1 MPFSGQSKTRQAR
14 QGDRLLAPGLD
25 NTRLFKRMTAG
36 AGTKCMSLSSS
47 SPNLD
52 SCIEDPLKEEAR
64 TRENFFL
71 SLCLAL
77 AFPSSTISLKEER
90 ETRSLDRFPFALLII
105 KLMLDKD
112 IKSMVIRRAEA

>member
-52 SCIEDPLKEEAR
+52 SCIVHQAVDAIG
-64 TRENFFL
+64 TR
-71 SLCLAL
+71 
-77 AFPSSTISLKEER
+77 
-90 ETRSLDRFPFALLII
+90 
-105 KLMLDKD
+105 
-112 IKSMVIRRAEA
+112 V